1 MPSLK
6 PKSVRYATLKKRVKA
21 ECEHTTKYYTTYKD
35 IKKWFKYINDTV
47 FDGILAPFNDVVI
60 KDLRR
65 QKCFGQVTQWEWEL
79 KRTSVF
85 HLEMNTTYA
94 NKRQFIDTLA
104 HEIVHLYQM
113 RNVGDSGNHNKLFYS
128 FKPKMKRAGINMI

>member
-1 MPSLK
+1 
-6 PKSVRYATLKKRVKA
+6 
-21 ECEHTTKYYTTYKD
+21 
-35 IKKWFKYINDTV
+35 
-47 FDGILAPFNDVVI
+47 
-60 KDLRR
+60 
-65 QKCFGQVTQWEWEL
+65 
-79 KRTSVF
+79 
-85 HLEMNTTYA
+85 MNTTYA